1 MCIYAGLHVLENI
14 WEDSNSTEGEQS
26 LRDGE
31 KKFYLL
37 TFVLQ
42 YHLRVFGCL

>member
-31 KKFYLL
+31 KK
-37 TFVLQ
+37 VLPFNFCPVVPFT
-42 YHLRVFGCL
+42 YV